1 MVWLGLKTAHR
12 KRWALWAGTG
22 YSLFILLVVLGF
34 LFLPIQYDAGGLYSK
49 SDPQLRLVVH
59 MLFLTLATIQLL
71 AFVVALIAYYANLSA
86 YQESL
91 RG

>member
-1 MVWLGLKTAHR
+1 
-12 KRWALWAGTG
+12 
-22 YSLFILLVVLGF
+22 
-34 LFLPIQYDAGGLYSK
+34 
-49 SDPQLRLVVH
+49 